1 MIEEQA
7 KVISVESGLVIVESV
22 VKSSCSGCQQVD
34 SCGSGQIAKAFPQKT
49 VRYQL
54 ETDQL
59 LSPGDQV
66 IIGLSEKL
74 LLSAAWQVYFWPLIG
89 LIAFAAFGQWLV
101 ERAVFPHELLAV
113 LLSVFGGYLG
123 FYLAR
128 RRQQASSKTSLWA
141 PTLVKILPTKQLA
154 R

>member
-7 KVISVESGLVIVESV
+7 TVISVESGQVVVESV

-34 SCGSGQIAKAFPQKT
+34 SCGSGQVAKAFPQKKM
-49 VRYQL
+49 RYQL
-54 ETDQL
+54 VTDQS

-74 LLSAAWQVYFWPLIG
+74 LLSTAWQVYLWPLIG
-89 LIAFAAFGQWLV
+89 LMAFAALGQWLV
-101 ERAVFPHELLAV
+101 ERAILPHELLAV
-113 LLSVFGGYLG
+113 LLSILGGYLG
-123 FYLAR
+123 FFLAR
-128 RRQQASSKTSLWA
+128 HRQQATSEAPQWA
-141 PTLVKILPTKQLA
+141 PTLVKILPAKHIT